1 MTQAW
6 RTFGDLAPL
15 LIVTALVTLIVT
27 WRVVRRASNRG
38 GPTRLEVLDAVA
50 RVWTVAAVIA
60 VVLIVLRPIGGSGSV
75 TGVNL
80 VPFRSLVD
88 LVNNSVDASV
98 AVRNIAGNVLLFIPI
113 GLTFGLVLRKHRHM
127 ILAATLAGLATSL
140 VMEVVQL
147 VFALGRVVDID
158 DLILNVIGTWIGA
171 LIAALALRLM
181 DRPRESQGDRAST
194 W

>member
-15 LIVTALVTLIVT
+15 LIVTALFTLILT
-27 WRVVRRASNRG
+27 WLVVRRASNRG
-38 GPTRLEVLDAVA
+38 GATRMEVLDAVA
-50 RVWTVAAVIA
+50 RVWAVASVIA
-60 VVLIVLRPIGGSGSV
+60 VALIVLRPIGGSGSV

-80 VPFRSLVD
+80 VPFKSLVD
-88 LVNNSVDASV
+88 LINNSVDASV
-98 AVRNIAGNVLLFIPI
+98 AVRNIAGNVFLLVPI
-113 GLTFGLVLRKHRHM
+113 GFTFGLVFRRHRHM

-140 VMEVVQL
+140 VLEVVQL
-147 VFALGRVVDID
+147 GFALGRIVDID
-158 DLILNVIGTWIGA
+158 DLILNVIGAWIGA

-194 W
+194 L